1 MFMSLMR
8 RPPIRVPEPSHAAT
22 RPSTERRHGMH
33 RHHATGGL
41 VAALAE
47 RFPVV
52 QRLVGEEFF
61 RGMARAFVTQEPPR
75 SPVLLQLGATFPA
88 FIDGFDPTVAIPYL
102 GDVARLEL
110 ARSRAAHAA
119 DAASLSDDDLATC
132 PAAELADMRVVLH
145 PSISVVASRHP
156 IVSIWEAHHDAD
168 ATVPVQSWS
177 AETALVA
184 RPFHAVDLWRLPPG
198 GGAFLTALARG
209 MTVAQATKTARDA
222 DRTFDLDANLAVLF
236 GARVMT
242 GFGENPVTADV

>member
-8 RPPIRVPEPSHAAT
+8 RPPVRVAEPIHASA
-22 RPSTERRHGMH
+22 RSSTERRHGMH

-52 QRLVGEEFF
+52 QRLVSEDVF
-61 RGMARAFVTQEPPR
+61 RGMARAYVTQEPPR
-75 SPVLLQLGATFPA
+75 SPVLQQLGATFPA
-88 FIDGFDPTVAIPYL
+88 FIDSFDTVAAIPYL

-119 DAASLSDDDLATC
+119 DAAPLSEDDLAST
-132 PAAELADMRVVLH
+132 AADTRLTLH

-156 IVSIWEAHHDAD
+156 VVSIWEAHCDAD

-209 MTVAQATKTARDA
+209 MTIAQAAKTACSA
-222 DRTFDLDANLAVLF
+222 DGAFDLDANLTILF
-236 GARVMT
+236 GARI
-242 GFGENPVTADV
+242 VTRLDREMSSLAEI

>member
-1 MFMSLMR
+1 MSLMR
-8 RPPIRVPEPSHAAT
+8 RPPVRAPEPIHGAARHT
-22 RPSTERRHGMH
+22 SERRHGMH
-33 RHHATGGL
+33 RHHAAGGL
-41 VAALAE
+41 VATLAE

-61 RGMARAFVTQEPPR
+61 RGMARAYVTQEPPR
-75 SPVLLQLGATFPA
+75 SPVLLQLGATYPA
-88 FIDGFDPTVAIPYL
+88 FVDGFDLAAAIPYL

-119 DAASLSDDDLATC
+119 DAASLSEEDLLAI
-132 PAAELADMRVVLH
+132 PAAKLADARVVLH

-168 ATVPVQSWS
+168 AIVPVQSWN

-184 RPFHAVDLWRLPPG
+184 RPFHAVDMWRLPVG

-209 MTVAQATKTARDA
+209 MTVAQAAKTAGGADDA
-222 DRTFDLDANLAVLF
+222 FDLDANLAILS
-236 GARVMT
+236 GARI
-242 GFGENPVTADV
+242 VTQLDREMASHPES

>member
-1 MFMSLMR
+1 MSLMR
-8 RPPIRVPEPSHAAT
+8 RPPVRVPEPSHAAT

-33 RHHATGGL
+33 RHHAGGGL

-61 RGMARAFVTQEPPR
+61 RGMARAFVTQDPPR
-75 SPVLLQLGATFPA
+75 SPVPMQLGATFPA
-88 FIDGFDPTVAIPYL
+88 FIDGFDPVAAIPYL

-119 DAASLSDDDLATC
+119 DAASLSADDLASM
-132 PAAELADMRVVLH
+132 PAAALADTRVTLH

-156 IVSIWEAHHDAD
+156 IVSIWEAHHEAE
-168 ATVPVQSWS
+168 AIAPVQSWT

-184 RPFHAVDLWRLPPG
+184 RPFHAVDLWRLPAG

-209 MTVAQATKTARDA
+209 MTVAQAAKTARGADA
-222 DRTFDLDANLAVLF
+222 AFDIDANLAILF
-236 GARVMT
+236 GARVMV
-242 GFGENPVTADV
+242 ELAEDPVSAGA

>member
-8 RPPIRVPEPSHAAT
+8 RPPVRVPEPIHAAA
-22 RPSTERRHGMH
+22 RSSSERRHGMH

-75 SPVLLQLGATFPA
+75 TPVLHQLGATFPA
-88 FIDGFDPTVAIPYL
+88 FIDGFDPAVAIPYL

-110 ARSRAAHAA
+110 ARSRATHAA
-119 DAASLSDDDLATC
+119 DAASLSEDDLATFS
-132 PAAELADMRVVLH
+132 AAELADKRVVLH

-156 IVSIWEAHHDAD
+156 VVSIWEAHHDAD

-209 MTVAQATKTARDA
+209 MTVAQAGKAARSADA
-222 DRTFDLDANLAVLF
+222 AFDLDANLAILF
-236 GARVMT
+236 GARVMVEL
-242 GFGENPVTADV
+242 GEGPATVGA